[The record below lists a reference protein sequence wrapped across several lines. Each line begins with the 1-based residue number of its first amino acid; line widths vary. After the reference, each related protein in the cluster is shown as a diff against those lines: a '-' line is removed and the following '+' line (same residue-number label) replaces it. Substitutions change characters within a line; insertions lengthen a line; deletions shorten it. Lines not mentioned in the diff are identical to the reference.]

1 MTSYA
6 SPGCIAIPSNLI
18 ARVVPQIIETGK
30 YDNPW
35 LGFSGNSLTPGL
47 AQFLGLPRDFKGIAV
62 YAVAPGGPMDKAGVA
77 DYQSNGRKADIIT
90 AVDGHQVKDL
100 DGLDAYVAEHVSIGQ
115 PITLTVERNGSA
127 LDFHMVTQARPQ

>member
-1 MTSYA
+1 
-6 SPGCIAIPSNLI
+6 
-18 ARVVPQIIETGK
+18 
-30 YDNPW
+30 
-35 LGFSGNSLTPGL
+35 
-47 AQFLGLPRDFKGIAV
+47 
-62 YAVAPGGPMDKAGVA
+62 MDKAGVA